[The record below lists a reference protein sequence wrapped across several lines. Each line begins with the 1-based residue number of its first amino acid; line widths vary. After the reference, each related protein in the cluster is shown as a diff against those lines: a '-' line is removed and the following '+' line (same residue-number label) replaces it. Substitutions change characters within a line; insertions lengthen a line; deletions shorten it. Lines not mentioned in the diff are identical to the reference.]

1 MFKIIGT
8 GKKQTISV
16 YVDYKLFYFLKEF
29 DEKIKSILTSTYRK
43 FGKSNTFSLEAHAGF
58 FRLLMKGTF
67 VL

>member
-29 DEKIKSILTSTYRK
+29 DEKIKSILTSTVNL
-43 FGKSNTFSLEAHAGF
+43 GNLTHL
-58 FRLLMKGTF
+58 
-67 VL
+67 V